1 MSQQNVDLV
10 KALFAAFATR
20 NLNAAAGVLDQAV
33 EIRPGLVGALEG
45 RVYRGLPGNEQFW
58 TDIDAVWA
66 EFRIE
71 TEDFRD
77 LGDQVLVLGRAFAKG
92 RESGVLL
99 DQTAACIADLRDGKV
114 VGFRSFTDQ
123 REALDAAGLRE

>member
-1 MSQQNVDLV
+1 MSLENVDLV

-20 NLNAAAGVLDQAV
+20 NLNAAAGVLDHAV

-45 RVYRGLPGNEQFW
+45 RVYHGLPGNEQFW

-77 LGDQVLVLGRAFAKG
+77 LGDQVLVLGRTFAQG

-99 DQTAACIADLRDGKV
+99 DQTAAWIADLRDGKV

-123 REALDAAGLRE
+123 REALEAAGLRE